1 MAPNPFVKFHRNA
14 EAAGYP
20 ALFVVS
26 VFSLALVVT
35 PVALLA
41 LTRAG
46 WALALALLSIPVAL
60 VTLAGALEAAFSER
74 EEPSERDGS
83 AALAGVDGEP
93 AERAVVRD
101 AAQHSA
107 RAGHDT
113 TAV

>member
-60 VTLAGALEAAFSER
+60 ATLAGAPR
-74 EEPSERDGS
+74 G
-83 AALAGVDGEP
+83 GIQ
-93 AERAVVRD
+93 RARGD
-101 AAQHSA
+101 K
-107 RAGHDT
+107 
-113 TAV
+113 